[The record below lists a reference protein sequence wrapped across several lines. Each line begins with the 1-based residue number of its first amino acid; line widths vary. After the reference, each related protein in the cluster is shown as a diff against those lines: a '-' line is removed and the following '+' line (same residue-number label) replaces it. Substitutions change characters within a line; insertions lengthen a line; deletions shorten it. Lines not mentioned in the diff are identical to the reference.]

1 MHFVKK
7 EGKMELCEYQNKRL
21 LRENKIPVLKGEV
34 AYTVQEA
41 VEIARNMKTKAWRLH
56 VQLPQGEKIAS
67 YEPSLTGSLD
77 AYSIEDVERLARELF
92 KREVVTFQKKSYPVN
107 RIYVEELCQ
116 IDKMVS
122 LSMRVDT
129 QVQKLFFC
137 VKSGSKI
144 SECEMPSARPTV
156 LFWCRILKMFDIK
169 GIQNAMVLPILK
181 QMYSFFM
188 HYNALAIEFDPFVLT
203 KQGKWV
209 VLDARIIFDDEALFR
224 FPEIAKMREIPL
236 GLEREEKA
244 RLHNFRYLP
253 FDGNIAC
260 LVNGSG
266 LGAAT
271 IDLLVEKGAKPACL
285 LDVGTEPTKESVFQA
300 LKLALSEPNVE
311 GIFVNIFGGITRCD
325 VIADGLISAS
335 QEISVGMPLVVR
347 MDGTNAQVGERLLFE
362 SHLPLVV
369 LKDLDE
375 AAQKIVQEVEAL
387 L

>member
-1 MHFVKK
+1 
-7 EGKMELCEYQNKRL
+7 MELCEYQNKRL

-41 VEIARNMKTKAWRLH
+41 VEIAKNMKAKSWRLH
-56 VQLPQGEKIAS
+56 VQLPQGEKIVV
-67 YEPSLTGSLD
+67 YEPALNGSLD
-77 AYSIEDVERLARELF
+77 AHCIEDVERLAVELF
-92 KREVVTFQKKSYPVN
+92 GKEVVTQQNKRYQVN

-116 IDKMVS
+116 IDQCIS

-129 QVQKLFFC
+129 QAQKLFFC
-137 VKSGSKI
+137 VKTESKT
-144 SECEMPSARPTV
+144 SECEMPFSRPTV
-156 LFWCRILKMFDIK
+156 LFWCRILKMFDIR
-169 GIQNAMVLPILK
+169 GVHSALVLPILK
-181 QMYSFFM
+181 QMYSFFT
-188 HYNALAIEFDPFVLT
+188 HYNALAIEFDPLVLT

-209 VLDARIIFDDEALFR
+209 VLDARVIFDDEALFR
-224 FPEIAKMREIPL
+224 FPDIAKMREVPI

-244 RLHNFRYLP
+244 RLHNFRYIP

-271 IDLLVEKGAKPACL
+271 IDLIVEKGAKPACL

-311 GIFVNIFGGITRCD
+311 GVFVNIFGGITRCD

-369 LKDLDE
+369 LKDLDA
-375 AAQKIVQEVEAL
+375 AAQRIVQEVETL

>member
-1 MHFVKK
+1 
-7 EGKMELCEYQNKRL
+7 MELCEYQNKRL

-41 VEIARNMKTKAWRLH
+41 VEIAKNMKAKSWRLH
-56 VQLPQGEKIAS
+56 VQLPQGEKIVA
-67 YEPSLTGSLD
+67 YEPALTGSLD
-77 AYSIEDVERLARELF
+77 AHSLEDVERLAVELF
-92 KREVVTFQKKSYPVN
+92 EKEVVTQQNKRYQVN

-116 IDKMVS
+116 IDQSVS
-122 LSMRVDT
+122 FSMRVDT
-129 QVQKLFFC
+129 QAQKLFFC
-137 VKSGSKI
+137 VKTDGKI
-144 SECEMPSARPTV
+144 SECEMPFSRPTV

-169 GIQNAMVLPILK
+169 GVQSALILPILK
-181 QMYSFFM
+181 QMYSFFV
-188 HYNALAIEFDPFVLT
+188 HYNALAIEFDPLVLT

-209 VLDARIIFDDEALFR
+209 VLDARVIFDDEALFR
-224 FPEIAKMREIPL
+224 FPDIAKMREIPI

-244 RLHNFRYLP
+244 RLHNFRYIP

-271 IDLLVEKGAKPACL
+271 IDLIVEKGAKPACL

-311 GIFVNIFGGITRCD
+311 GVFVNIFGGITRCD

-369 LKDLDE
+369 LKDLDA
-375 AAQKIVQEVEAL
+375 AAQRIVHEVEAL